1 MVSHPRR
8 GEVYWADLEPVLGSE
23 QGGKRPVIVVQND
36 IGNERSATTIVVP
49 VTSSTAKAWYRVNV
63 QLPDGTLAKPSVAK
77 CSQVRTIDVRRLVG
91 APVAR
96 LDFETLTRIDEA
108 LLVSLGLY

>member
-1 MVSHPRR
+1 MVSYPRR
-8 GEVYWADLEPVLGSE
+8 GEIYRANLEPVVGSE
-23 QGGKRPVIVVQND
+23 QGGERPVIVVQND
-36 IGNERSATTIVVP
+36 VGNERSDTTIVVP

-63 QLPDGTLAKPSVAK
+63 QLPDGMLSKPSVAK
-77 CSQVRTIDVRRLVG
+77 CSQVRTIDKRRLVG

-96 LDFETLTRIDEA
+96 LDVETLTRVDEA